1 MLKENEIIDQI
12 QEVRKNNNKLWM
24 DIVRLCMK
32 LSPIETKKIM
42 GMIQKNDVAVTKLTK
57 KLSKSWKWLYNISI
71 INNMKGG
78 IRNGHRN

>member
-57 KLSKSWKWLYNISI
+57 KLSKS
-71 INNMKGG
+71 
-78 IRNGHRN
+78 